1 MKLEVVVED
10 ELVGT
15 VMNDLTSQVH
25 VPTTRVG
32 CHCTHTL

>member
-25 VPTTRVG
+25 VWPYLR
-32 CHCTHTL
+32 